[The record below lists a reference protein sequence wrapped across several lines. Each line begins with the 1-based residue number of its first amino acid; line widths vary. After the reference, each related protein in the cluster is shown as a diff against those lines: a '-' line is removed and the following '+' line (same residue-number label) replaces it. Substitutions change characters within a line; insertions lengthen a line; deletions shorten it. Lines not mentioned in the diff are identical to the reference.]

1 MVHPNH
7 LPPVE
12 IDLSIYISDSED
24 YAPADKEK
32 LPDTHCLTFLTCVF
46 NKNGSAME
54 FWGMPSPHHLPSLST
69 HPSHLPLGLRD
80 HRVGNSPHRIC
91 KLGIIK
97 KLEGLNI
104 DIHIEELEAID
115 EFEGEIGRSFELLR
129 RTSTAVSKTCAQNS
143 FPLILSGNC
152 MATVGVAAGLGL
164 EDLSFVYFDTHDDLE
179 TPSTNTN
186 GYFDAMGM
194 SMLKGESWHNLI
206 ATVPGFKPLSLDRLV
221 YCGLR
226 DISDESR
233 QKVKDMKLDVVWGDS
248 TKKVDFSTE
257 LGNVLDTRALGRT
270 HVHLDLDVLD
280 DTLGKVNDYPSPGG
294 LLESNLLSCME
305 LTPKKVAPTSLTVCS
320 FDPHAGDGDKIAKIA
335 VHAIFT
341 FMSSLI
347 ETGGL
352 LRSQS

>member
-1 MVHPNH
+1 
-7 LPPVE
+7 
-12 IDLSIYISDSED
+12 
-24 YAPADKEK
+24 
-32 LPDTHCLTFLTCVF
+32 
-46 NKNGSAME
+46 
-54 FWGMPSPHHLPSLST
+54 
-69 HPSHLPLGLRD
+69 
-80 HRVGNSPHRIC
+80 
-91 KLGIIK
+91 
-97 KLEGLNI
+97 
-104 DIHIEELEAID
+104 
-115 EFEGEIGRSFELLR
+115 
-129 RTSTAVSKTCAQNS
+129 
-143 FPLILSGNC
+143 

-164 EDLSFVYFDTHDDLE
+164 EDLSFVYFDAHDDLE

-226 DISDESR
+226 DISDEC
-233 QKVKDMKLDVVWGDS
+233 VVWGDS

-294 LLESNLLSCME
+294 LLESDLISCME

-341 FMSSLI
+341 FMSSLM

>member
-1 MVHPNH
+1 M
-7 LPPVE
+7 PPTSVTL
-12 IDLSIYISDSED
+12 I
-24 YAPADKEK
+24 
-32 LPDTHCLTFLTCVF
+32 F
-46 NKNGSAME
+46 
-54 FWGMPSPHHLPSLST
+54 SPYHV
-69 HPSHLPLGLRD
+69 GLRD
-80 HRVGNSPHRIC
+80 HRVGNGPHRIR

-97 KLEGLNI
+97 ELEGLNI
-104 DIHIEELEAID
+104 DIHIEELEAVD
-115 EFEGEIGRSFELLR
+115 EFEGEIGKSFELLR
-129 RTSTAVSKTCAQNS
+129 RTSTAVSKACAHNS

-164 EDLSFVYFDTHDDLE
+164 EDLSFVYFDAHDDLE

-186 GYFDAMGM
+186 GYLDAMGM

-233 QKVKDMKLDVVWGDS
+233 QKVKEMKLDVVWGDS

-257 LGNVLDTRALGRT
+257 LGNVLDARALGRT

-294 LLESNLLSCME
+294 LLESDLISCME

-320 FDPHAGDGDKIAKIA
+320 FDPHAGDGDKIAQIA

>member
-194 SMLKGESWHNLI
+194 SMLKGES
-206 ATVPGFKPLSLDRLV
+206 
-221 YCGLR
+221 
-226 DISDESR
+226 
-233 QKVKDMKLDVVWGDS
+233 
-248 TKKVDFSTE
+248 
-257 LGNVLDTRALGRT
+257 
-270 HVHLDLDVLD
+270 
-280 DTLGKVNDYPSPGG
+280 
-294 LLESNLLSCME
+294 
-305 LTPKKVAPTSLTVCS
+305 
-320 FDPHAGDGDKIAKIA
+320 
-335 VHAIFT
+335 
-341 FMSSLI
+341 
-347 ETGGL
+347 
-352 LRSQS
+352 

>member
-1 MVHPNH
+1 MVHPDH

-12 IDLSIYISDSED
+12 IDLSTYISDSED
-24 YAPADKEK
+24 HAPADKEK
-32 LPDTHCLTFLTCVF
+32 LPDTHCLTFLTRVF
-46 NKNGSAME
+46 NNNGSAME

-80 HRVGNSPHRIC
+80 HRVGNGPHRIC

-104 DIHIEELEAID
+104 DIHIEELEAVD

-129 RTSTAVSKTCAQNS
+129 RTSTAVSKACAHSS

-152 MATVGVAAGLGL
+152 MPTVGVAAGFGL
-164 EDLSFVYFDTHDDLE
+164 EDLSFVYSDTHDDLE

-206 ATVPGFKPLSLDRLV
+206 AT
-221 YCGLR
+221 
-226 DISDESR
+226 SR

-257 LGNVLDTRALGRT
+257 LGNVLDARALGRT

-280 DTLGKVNDYPSPGG
+280 DTLGNVNDYPSPGG
-294 LLESNLLSCME
+294 LLESDLISCME
-305 LTPKKVAPTSLTVCS
+305 LTPEKVAPTSLTVCS